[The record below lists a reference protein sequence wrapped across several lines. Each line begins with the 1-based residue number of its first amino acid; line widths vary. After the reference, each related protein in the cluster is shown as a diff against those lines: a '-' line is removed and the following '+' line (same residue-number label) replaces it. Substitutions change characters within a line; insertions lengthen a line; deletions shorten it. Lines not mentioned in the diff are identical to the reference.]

1 MRSADRITGA
11 ALLVLAL
18 AFSVAALHNHTY
30 WGENGPGPAFLP
42 FWLGLVMA
50 VLAALLL
57 LGALRSRDPGEA
69 WLPRGDGL
77 RRLALVIGA
86 TVAFVVLL
94 PWLGMALSTA
104 LFIVALMR
112 LLERHRWTL
121 SLAVAIGI
129 TALNYLV
136 FTYWLKVPFPV
147 GVFGV

>member
-1 MRSADRITGA
+1 VRSADRVTGA
-11 ALLVLAL
+11 VLLVLAL
-18 AFSVAALHNHTY
+18 AFSVAALRNHTY

-50 VLAALLL
+50 LLATLLL
-57 LGALRSRDPGEA
+57 VGALRSRDAGQA

-86 TVAFVVLL
+86 SVAFVVLL
-94 PWLGMALSTA
+94 PLLGMALSTA

-112 LLERHRWTL
+112 LLERHRWML

>member
-1 MRSADRITGA
+1 M
-11 ALLVLAL
+11 LAL
-18 AFSVAALHNHTY
+18 AFSAAALRNHTY

-42 FWLGLVMA
+42 FWLGPGD
-50 VLAALLL
+50 
-57 LGALRSRDPGEA
+57 GACWRRCCWSARCVRATRADA

-94 PWLGMALSTA
+94 PLLGMALSTA
-104 LFIVALMR
+104 LFIVVLLR
-112 LLERHRWTL
+112 RLERHPWPL
-121 SLAVAIGI
+121 SLAVAAGV
-129 TALNYLV
+129 TAVNYLV